1 MPQYHDQLQPL
12 LENHHTQNQVPHM
25 QQHQQ
30 QQQQQQQQQHQQQ
43 QQNTLKLPEPRDRV
57 QVQLDPGSPRPAPR
71 TNGPTTSPL
80 TSRAVVPASKP
91 PVSPGSGR
99 TSRDTPRR
107 LTPQDALFN
116 SLVRGQCPRS
126 PSLSPS
132 HRSSPSVALTEE
144 GAGADGVIDVNR
156 YRSIVHGNCLSVF
169 LLLSFII
176 PLVYPSYL

>member
-25 QQHQQ
+25 QQQQ
-30 QQQQQQQQQHQQQ
+30 QQQ

-57 QVQLDPGSPRPAPR
+57 QVQLDPGSPRPVPR

-80 TSRAVVPASKP
+80 ASRAVVPASKP

-144 GAGADGVIDVNR
+144 GTGADGVIDVNR